1 MFNSID
7 VIRSKCAKFYNVD
20 LHIHSPLSFDW
31 KNNSTPAYSP
41 NPLLDEIGVK
51 GKISKKQLEAFA
63 DELEKAGL
71 DVAAITDHMKY
82 SFGVALADYVRK
94 KNKNIIILPG
104 IELSVR
110 INTPVLNEC
119 VLHVLAVFP
128 PDIGY
133 NIEKIL
139 PRDFIPDSKRSGKD
153 DELLVDNIDDF
164 IKKIRDQGGKAIL
177 AHIDSSSGLRS
188 AYTKDTSLTLRPLS
202 ENYDE
207 VWRRFHYNT
216 GSALMDL
223 VYKFDCL
230 QVTETTDPVH
240 FKTASKSSPIPLIMG
255 SNAHHIKEL
264 GSKNRITY
272 IKMKEKSIS
281 GLYEAFNFPATRIRF
296 KGNLPE
302 TRPPR
307 IRGIRIAGQGNNGKT
322 LFKNATIG
330 FSDNLTCI
338 VGPRGSGKSTL
349 IDAIRYAMGYNRSL
363 DEIKQV
369 KKQILD
375 RQANTLESSRIELL
389 YEKSDGICHKIT
401 SIYDSKEPYNTKI
414 YDTGD
419 NELNINDVEMSGK
432 YPLNLYGWNELEL
445 SGGDP
450 GSQRENL
457 DRLIEGIGQLKYE
470 RKKLYES
477 LDLNTDRCSEKLD
490 VLETYFDPS
499 LQETSFIRLNEF
511 KNEFDKLNP
520 GGVEEK
526 FKKLDEI
533 VQNIYL
539 LIHLKKGIS
548 SIDKDLTPLSGI
560 DYQNILVKHGGATI
574 WGKEFIDRTL
584 KISSVNDEII
594 KKKEE
599 ITGSISALLRIL
611 EEEEAKLHN
620 EKNELSKG
628 IRAAIGEK
636 ESITA
641 ELRSNAKKRYDSA
654 KEQFESYKRELGN
667 FEHYLAE
674 QKGIIEK
681 IKEVNQRIF
690 TARKNGISEIE
701 EKISIVTDASF
712 SIQLRLYQGKDK
724 ANFLKELENNNMG
737 IQYDSEW
744 KRKKTAN
751 LIADKLNPF
760 DFADALNNNV
770 PEKLIHRMNF
780 SEDNIAYDCSL
791 DKKYAKNITEDNFP
805 YEDMHDLG
813 VRRYDRNKIQS
824 IFSIQQVPF
833 DDEFYIELN
842 GKPIQYCSPGQ
853 RCSAMLPIVTLT
865 SQAPII
871 IDQPEDNLDNR
882 LVSRAIFR
890 ILSKLKETRQIIVAT
905 HNPNILVS
913 GDTEQAVVLRDTG
926 EIERFGSIDEPPIIK
941 NVIEL
946 MEGGKEAFER
956 RGNKYKGHM

>member
-1 MFNSID
+1 MFNNID
-7 VIRSKCAKFYNVD
+7 VIRSKCAKFYKVD

-31 KNNSTPAYSP
+31 KNNSTPTYSP
-41 NPLLDEIGVK
+41 NPLLDEIGLK
-51 GKISKKQLEAFA
+51 GKISKKQLEVFA

-82 SFGVALADYVRK
+82 SFGTALADYVRK
-94 KNKNIIILPG
+94 KNKKIIILPG
-104 IELSVR
+104 IELSVK

-128 PDIGY
+128 PDIGSS
-133 NIEKIL
+133 IEKIF
-139 PRDFIPDSKRSGKD
+139 PHDFILSAKRSGKD
-153 DELLVDNIDDF
+153 DELLIDNIDDL
-164 IKKIRDQGGKAIL
+164 IKKIRGQGGKAIL
-177 AHIDSSSGLRS
+177 AHIDSSSGLRC
-188 AYTKDTSLTLRPLS
+188 AYTKDTSLILKPVS
-202 ENYDE
+202 GNYDNA
-207 VWRRFHYNT
+207 WRQFHSNA
-216 GSALMDL
+216 GSALMEL

-230 QVTETTDPVH
+230 QVTGTTDPVH
-240 FKTASKSSPIPLIMG
+240 FKTNSNSSPIPLIMG
-255 SNAHHIKEL
+255 TNAHHIKEL
-264 GSKNRITY
+264 GNKHRTTY

-302 TRPPR
+302 TRPPK
-307 IRGIRIAGQGNNGKT
+307 IRGIRIAGQSNNGKT
-322 LFKNATIG
+322 LFKNTTIG

-375 RQANTLESSRIELL
+375 RQANTLEASRIELL
-389 YEKSDGICHKIT
+389 YEKSDGVCHKIT

-414 YDTGD
+414 YDTSD
-419 NELNINDVEMSGK
+419 NELNINDVEACGR

-457 DRLIEGIGQLKYE
+457 DKLIEGLGQLKYE

-477 LDLNTDRCSEKLD
+477 LDENTDRCSEKLD
-490 VLETYFDPS
+490 ALETFFDPL
-499 LQETSFIRLNEF
+499 LQETSFVRLNEF

-520 GGVEEK
+520 GGVEDK
-526 FKKLDEI
+526 FRKLDEI
-533 VQNIYL
+533 VQNLYL

-548 SIDKDLTPLSGI
+548 SIDHDLTALSGI
-560 DYQNILVKHGGATI
+560 DYQNILVKHSGATI
-574 WGKEFIDRTL
+574 WGKEFIDKTL
-584 KISSVNDEII
+584 KINSVNDDLI

-599 ITGSISALLRIL
+599 ITGSISVLLRTL
-611 EEEEAKLHN
+611 GEEETKLRN

-674 QKGIIEK
+674 RKGIIEK
-681 IKEVNQRIF
+681 IKEVSQRIF
-690 TARKNGISEIE
+690 AARKKGISEIE
-701 EKISIVTDASF
+701 EKISIVTDTSF
-712 SIQLRLYQGKDK
+712 NIQLKLYREKDK
-724 ANFLKELENNNMG
+724 ADFLGELENNNMG
-737 IQYDSEW
+737 IQYDNEW
-744 KRKKTAN
+744 KRKKIAN

-760 DFADALNNNV
+760 DFADVLNNNV

-780 SEDNIAYDCSL
+780 REDNIDYNCSL
-791 DKKYAKNITEDNFP
+791 EKKYAQNITEDNFP
-805 YEDMHDLG
+805 YEYMHDLG
-813 VRRYDRNKIQS
+813 VRRYDRNKMQS
-824 IFSIQQVPF
+824 IFSIQQIPS
-833 DDEFYIELN
+833 DDEFCVELN

-853 RCSAMLPIVTLT
+853 RCSAMIPIVTLT
-865 SQAPII
+865 SNAPII

-913 GDTEQAVVLRDTG
+913 GDAEQAVVLRDTG
-926 EIERFGSIDEPPIIK
+926 EIERFGSIDEPLIIK